1 MTSISDRLNDP
12 EATFTQAEIYAAFE
26 ELAERYGFYRDQRLP
41 ERNSVKETT
50 SLTVDGF
57 EHLGVLVVRPRTNRD
72 SMITIPSV
80 VDRILGDNMS
90 PSPNT
95 LYNATAI
102 AMAECLIISPPG
114 FVERILESSDLQD
127 LNFFGAF
134 AGQYQAWQNS
144 LTEEA
149 RGKDSGTGEK
159 DVGKKSVSPS
169 DTSTGSP
176 PPTPDG

>member
-1 MTSISDRLNDP
+1 MTLSERLNDP
-12 EATFTQAEIYAAFE
+12 NATFSQSEIYAVFE

-41 ERNSVKETT
+41 ERNSVMETT
-50 SLTVDGF
+50 SMTVDGF

-80 VDRILGDNMS
+80 VDRILGDNMN
-90 PSPNT
+90 PSQGT

-102 AMAECLIISPPG
+102 AMAEVLIVSPPG
-114 FVERILESSDLQD
+114 FVEQILESSDIQD

-134 AGQYQAWQNS
+134 AGQYQRWQNE
-144 LTEEA
+144 LAETA
-149 RGKDSGTGEK
+149 RGKGSGSVEAGDGKRSASPSGT
-159 DVGKKSVSPS
+159 S
-169 DTSTGSP
+169 TSSP